1 MKYHTLFIS
10 KIRRDVAKFV
20 VCCSCDLVV
29 CCRVAVSVLS
39 LFLAVPWVG
48 LWSVIVFVCLI
59 RFFTSY
65 QQSFRYKGTGLPGL
79 NQY

>member
-1 MKYHTLFIS
+1 MKYHTLLIS

-29 CCRVAVSVLS
+29 CCPVSVSVLS

-48 LWSVIVFVCLI
+48 VWSMVVAFPGDSHLLI
-59 RFFTSY
+59 DWS
-65 QQSFRYKGTGLPGL
+65 
-79 NQY
+79 N